1 MPPIG
6 PIIAAGANLLGGIM
20 TNSQNAQNVASAN
33 RLNYQIF
40 KEQNQYNLE
49 QWHRTNEYNTPLA
62 QRMRYEQAGINPSI
76 ALGNITPGVAQAT
89 TSASAN
95 PMQAPQAVNPVP
107 ASIDAYIQS
116 KQADASIEL
125 TKAEIANK
133 QADTAGKLINNNKL
147 PEYLQKQ
154 VELLVSNAVKN
165 YSEANRNDALTPV
178 QAEQI
183 KASIEEIK
191 SKVDMSKI
199 EQRIKSYEL
208 DNLLPAQ
215 KAMFIATIREKTAQL
230 GLISSQIGLNRAS
243 ASEALQRIVMYEA
256 QTKGIDISND
266 IAKRT
271 ADDIVATV
279 GQEKILRE
287 EQTMHEYQLARILG
301 IQADRMQN
309 NTDIYMSM
317 LQSLTG
323 LAGGMY
329 SANMS
334 YGSQMQSIQSNNMLG
349 NARMEQQMKMH
360 NDKMQMNNARM
371 QQQQQMH
378 NDKMELNWQ
387 NHFSRTRK

>member
-6 PIIAAGANLLGGIM
+6 PLIAAGAQLIGGLM

-33 RLNYQIF
+33 RMNYQIF
-40 KEQNQYNLE
+40 KEQNEFNLE
-49 QWHRTNEYNTPLA
+49 QWKRNNEYNTPLA
-62 QRMRYEQAGINPSI
+62 QRMRYEQAGINPSL
-76 ALGNITPGVAQAT
+76 ALSNITPGVAQAT

-95 PMQAPQAVNPVP
+95 AMQASQAVNPVP

-154 VELLVSNAVKN
+154 VELLVSQAVHN

-191 SKVDMSKI
+191 SKIDMSKL
-199 EQRIKSYEL
+199 EQKIRSYEL

-215 KAMFIATIREKTAQL
+215 KAMFIATVREKTAQL
-230 GLISSQIGLNRAS
+230 GLIASQIGLNQAS
-243 ASEALQRIVMYEA
+243 ASEALQRTVMYEA
-256 QTKGIDISND
+256 QTKGINISND

-287 EQTMHEYQLARILG
+287 EQTMHEYHLARILG

-317 LQSLTG
+317 FQSLTG

-329 SANMS
+329 SANLG
-334 YGSQMQSIQSNNMLG
+334 YDAQMQSIQSNNALG
-349 NARMEQQMKMH
+349 NARMNQQMQMH
-360 NDKMQMNNARM
+360 QDRMRQQM
-371 QQQQQMH
+371 QMH
-378 NDKMELNWQ
+378 NDKMDLQWQ
-387 NHFSRTRK
+387 NHFSRTKGK

>member
-6 PIIAAGANLLGGIM
+6 PLIAAGAQLLGGLM
-20 TNSQNAQNVASAN
+20 TNSQNSQNVAAAN
-33 RLNYQIF
+33 RMNYQIF
-40 KEQNQYNLE
+40 KEQNEFNLE
-49 QWHRTNEYNTPLA
+49 QWKRNNEYNTPLA
-62 QRMRYEQAGINPSI
+62 QRLRYEQAGINPSL
-76 ALGNITPGVAQAT
+76 ALSNITPGVAQAT

-215 KAMFIATIREKTAQL
+215 KAMLIATIREKTAQL

-317 LQSLTG
+317 FQSLTG

-334 YGSQMQSIQSNNMLG
+334 YGAQMQSIQSNNMLG
-349 NARMEQQMKMH
+349 
-360 NDKMQMNNARM
+360 NARM

>member
-6 PIIAAGANLLGGIM
+6 PILAAGANLLGGIM

-62 QRMRYEQAGINPSI
+62 QRMRYEQAGINPSV
-76 ALGNITPGVAQAT
+76 ALGNITPGVAQAS
-89 TSASAN
+89 TSSSAN
-95 PMQAPQAVNPVP
+95 PMQAPQSVNPVP

-154 VELLVSNAVKN
+154 VELLVSNSVKN

-183 KASIEEIK
+183 KANVEEIK
-191 SKVDMSKI
+191 SRIDMSKL
-199 EQRIKSYEL
+199 EQKIKYYEL

-230 GLISSQIGLNRAS
+230 GLIASQIGLNRAS

-256 QTKGIDISND
+256 QTKGIEISND

-271 ADDIVATV
+271 ADDVVATV
-279 GQEKILRE
+279 AQEKILTE
-287 EQTMHEYQLARILG
+287 EKTMHEYNLARVLG

-317 LQSLTG
+317 FQSLTG

-329 SANMS
+329 SANLG
-334 YGSQMQSIQSNNMLG
+334 YDAQMQSIQSNNALG
-349 NARMEQQMKMH
+349 NARMNQQMQMH
-360 NDKMQMNNARM
+360 QDRMRQQM
-371 QQQQQMH
+371 QMH
-378 NDKMELNWQ
+378 NDKMDLQWQ
-387 NHFSRTRK
+387 NHLSRMRK

>member
-6 PIIAAGANLLGGIM
+6 PLIAAGAQLIGGLM

-33 RLNYQIF
+33 RMNYQIF
-40 KEQNQYNLE
+40 KEQNEFNLE
-49 QWHRTNEYNTPLA
+49 QWKRNNEYNTPLA
-62 QRMRYEQAGINPSI
+62 QRMRYEQAGINPSL
-76 ALGNITPGVAQAT
+76 ALSNITPGVAQAT
-89 TSASAN
+89 TSASSNA
-95 PMQAPQAVNPVP
+95 MQASQAVNPVP

-116 KQADASIEL
+116 KQADANIEL
-125 TKAEIANK
+125 AKAEIANK

-191 SKVDMSKI
+191 SKVDMSKL
-199 EQRIKSYEL
+199 EQKIRSYEL

-230 GLISSQIGLNRAS
+230 GLIASQIGLNRAS
-243 ASEALQRIVMYEA
+243 ASEALQRTVMYEA

-271 ADDIVATV
+271 ADDVVATV
-279 GQEKILRE
+279 AQEKILTE
-287 EQTMHEYQLARILG
+287 EQTMHEYNLARVLG

-317 LQSLTG
+317 FQSLTG

-334 YGSQMQSIQSNNMLG
+334 YDAQMQSIQSNNALG
-349 NARMEQQMKMH
+349 NARMNQQMQMH
-360 NDKMQMNNARM
+360 QDRMRQQM
-371 QQQQQMH
+371 QMH
-378 NDKMELNWQ
+378 NDKMDLQWQ
-387 NHFSRTRK
+387 NHLSRTRK

>member
-1 MPPIG
+1 MPILPLL
-6 PIIAAGANLLGGIM
+6 AAGASLAGQMM
-20 TNSQNAQNVASAN
+20 TNAQNAQNVASAN
-33 RLNYQIF
+33 RMNYQIF
-40 KEQNQYNLE
+40 KEQNEFNLE
-49 QWHRTNEYNTPLA
+49 QWKRNNEYNTPLA
-62 QRMRYEQAGINPSI
+62 QRMRYEQAGINPSL
-76 ALGNITPGVAQAT
+76 ALGNITPGVANSA
-89 TSASAN
+89 TSASSN

-116 KQADASIEL
+116 KQADANIEL
-125 TKAEIANK
+125 AKAEIANK

-191 SKVDMSKI
+191 SKVDMSKL
-199 EQRIKSYEL
+199 EQKIRSYEL

-230 GLISSQIGLNRAS
+230 GLIASQIGLNRAS
-243 ASEALQRIVMYEA
+243 ASEALQRTVMYEA

-279 GQEKILRE
+279 AQEKILTE
-287 EQTMHEYQLARILG
+287 EKTMHEYNLARVLG

-317 LQSLTG
+317 FQSLTG

-329 SANMS
+329 SANLG
-334 YGSQMQSIQSNNMLG
+334 YDAQMQSIQSNNMLG
-349 NARMEQQMKMH
+349 NARMDQQMKMH

-387 NHFSRTRK
+387 NHFSRTRRK

>member
-6 PIIAAGANLLGGIM
+6 PLIAAGAQLLGGLM

-33 RLNYQIF
+33 RMNYQIF
-40 KEQNQYNLE
+40 KEQNEFNLE
-49 QWHRTNEYNTPLA
+49 QWKRNNEYNTPLA
-62 QRMRYEQAGINPSI
+62 QRMRYEQAGINPSL
-76 ALGNITPGVAQAT
+76 ALSNITPGVAQAT

-95 PMQAPQAVNPVP
+95 AMQASQAVNPVP

-116 KQADASIEL
+116 KQADANIEL
-125 TKAEIANK
+125 AKAEIANK
-133 QADTAGKLINNNKL
+133 QADTAGKLINNDKL

-154 VELLVSNAVKN
+154 VELLVSSAVKN
-165 YSEANRNDALTPV
+165 YSEANRNDSLTPV

-191 SKVDMSKI
+191 SKIDMSKL
-199 EQRIKSYEL
+199 EQKIRSYEL

-215 KAMFIATIREKTAQL
+215 KAMFIATVREKTAQL
-230 GLISSQIGLNRAS
+230 GLIASQIGLNQAS
-243 ASEALQRIVMYEA
+243 ASEALQRTVMYEA
-256 QTKGIDISND
+256 QTKGINISND

-287 EQTMHEYQLARILG
+287 EQTMHEYNLARILG

-317 LQSLTG
+317 FQSLTG

-329 SANMS
+329 SANLG
-334 YGSQMQSIQSNNMLG
+334 YDAQMQSIQSNNALG
-349 NARMEQQMKMH
+349 NARMNQQMQMH
-360 NDKMQMNNARM
+360 QDRMRQQM
-371 QQQQQMH
+371 QMH
-378 NDKMELNWQ
+378 NDKMDLQWQ
-387 NHFSRTRK
+387 NHFSRTKGK